1 MRDVWDVGCSGYG
14 MFRMQDVWD
23 VGCSG
28 YGMWEVGR
36 LPGCGILI
44 YKMPQHDIIYQVK
57 CSVENFLGEYIA
69 ESAKWVMER
78 VKYHFGKDIK

>member
-1 MRDVWDVGCSGYG
+1 MGHLPECG
-14 MFRMQDVWD
+14 M
-23 VGCSG
+23 
-28 YGMWEVGR
+28 
-36 LPGCGILI
+36 LI